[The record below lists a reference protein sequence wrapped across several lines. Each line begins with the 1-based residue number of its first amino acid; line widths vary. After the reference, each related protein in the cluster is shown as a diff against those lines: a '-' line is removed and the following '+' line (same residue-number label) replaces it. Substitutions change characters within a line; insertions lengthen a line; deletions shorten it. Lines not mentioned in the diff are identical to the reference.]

1 MGVMACDRAN
11 CKHIMCNRL
20 ICDGHYY
27 ICEECWEELLDFK
40 TTWPDTMT
48 VIEVR
53 EAIDKFME
61 TSPGRHLVLD
71 KNGIEEEFERLTRRD
86 EDL

>member
-1 MGVMACDRAN
+1 
-11 CKHIMCNRL
+11 
-20 ICDGHYY
+20 
-27 ICEECWEELLDFK
+27 
-40 TTWPDTMT
+40 MT